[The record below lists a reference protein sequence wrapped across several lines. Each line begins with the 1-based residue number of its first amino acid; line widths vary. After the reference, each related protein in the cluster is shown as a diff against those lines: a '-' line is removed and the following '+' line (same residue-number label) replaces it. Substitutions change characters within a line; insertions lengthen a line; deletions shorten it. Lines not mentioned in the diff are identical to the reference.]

1 MIVSDTKIEYNLKTI
16 ITKLTELEAK
26 IDKLLEREEEKGC
39 VGCGEENVELSNGY
53 CHICCEE
60 NEDDLP
66 R

>member
-39 VGCGEENVELSNGY
+39 VGCGDEGIELSNGY
-53 CHICCEE
+53 CRVCFEE
-60 NEDDLP
+60 NKYDS
-66 R
+66 